1 MSGGQGPMSSEC
13 GKEGWAKVRSCL
25 RDLDFC
31 ILYGKHWEAIG
42 GPSDQIRSDQSLS
55 RVRLFATP

>member
-1 MSGGQGPMSSEC
+1 MSTEC

-31 ILYGKHWEAIG
+31 IYLESTGKPLG
-42 GPSDQIRSDQSLS
+42 DYRS
-55 RVRLFATP
+55 